1 VSPAGGATA
10 VPERSGAPSG
20 RERAATTGERPAV
33 AAVRPGTPVT
43 VRTPATSANL
53 GPGFDSLGL
62 ALALYDEVT
71 VEATDD
77 GHGDGVV
84 EVVVEG
90 EGAGAVPGDER
101 HLVVRAIRAGLE
113 YAGAGRPGL
122 RLHCRNAIP
131 HGRGLGSSASAV
143 VSGLVAA
150 RGLLAD
156 PTPLDDATLLRLATA
171 LEGHPDNAAAA
182 LLGGFTI
189 SWTETGPG
197 SLDEH
202 PGSLDEHPGSL
213 DEHPGSLDEHPGV
226 TEPAAGRAGDPSAGD
241 PSAGD
246 PSAGDPSAGDPSAG
260 DESVPVHLPW
270 ARAVTVPVHPDAWVV
285 ACVPDYELATSV
297 ARGMLPAAVA
307 HRDAAFN
314 AGRAALLVEALGRRP
329 DLLLAATAD
338 RLHQGQ
344 RAPAM
349 PGSARLVRTLR
360 GAGAAAVVSGAGPT
374 VLVLGAGTRARQTV
388 REVLGELFGDVSGE
402 LFGDVSGELLGDVS
416 GGPSGDVSGEV
427 FGDAS
432 GGVSGGRAGPSSG
445 DGLPGWRALSLLI
458 DTVGARLITERT
470 EIG

>member
-1 VSPAGGATA
+1 M
-10 VPERSGAPSG
+10 
-20 RERAATTGERPAV
+20 
-33 AAVRPGTPVT
+33 RPGTPVT

-62 ALALYDEVT
+62 ALGLYDEVT

-77 GHGDGVV
+77 GHGDGDGVV
-84 EVVVEG
+84 EVLVEG

-113 YAGAGRPGL
+113 YAGAGRAGL

-150 RGLLAD
+150 RGLLVD

-197 SLDEH
+197 SLDEV
-202 PGSLDEHPGSL
+202 PEA
-213 DEHPGSLDEHPGV
+213 
-226 TEPAAGRAGDPSAGD
+226 TAPAAGAAGDPSAGD

-246 PSAGDPSAGDPSAG
+246 PSAGDG
-260 DESVPVHLPW
+260 SVPVHLPR
-270 ARAVTVPVHPDAWVV
+270 ARAVTVPVHPDVWVV
-285 ACVPDYELATSV
+285 ACVPDDELATSV

-314 AGRAALLVEALGRRP
+314 VGRAALLVEALGRRP

-338 RLHQGQ
+338 RLHQGE

-349 PGSARLVRTLR
+349 PDSARLVRTLR

-374 VLVLGAGTRARQTV
+374 VLVLGSGTTARQTV
-388 REVLGELFGDVSGE
+388 MEVLGQLIGDVPGG
-402 LFGDVSGELLGDVS
+402 LS
-416 GGPSGDVSGEV
+416 GGAPR
-427 FGDAS
+427 
-432 GGVSGGRAGPSSG
+432 GVSGGGVGQSRGA
-445 DGLPGWRALSLLI
+445 GLPGWRALSLLI
-458 DTVGARLITERT
+458 DTMGARLVTERT
-470 EIG
+470 ELG